1 MNKRLSN
8 LLIIIVLMLPVMA
21 QNEDIRSRIKEIEL
35 EYAPDKRVV
44 VFDVKLSD
52 DDSQMILEGETSCQ
66 KAYELLKDLTMNR
79 IKNNVKLLPA
89 ELLGDLRCGVVYN
102 SMGTIHRAASYSS
115 ETVTQTLMGT
125 PVRVLDKKGG
135 WLRIQTPDNYIGWIN
150 GSVKVMNEAEQ
161 KEYLSK
167 PMMIITSLF
176 ASSYESLN
184 FNSMEVSDLVIG
196 NILAVIGQED
206 DYVHVLYADGRKAFV
221 AKSDMEMLDT
231 WSPDKS
237 KESIVATAKRFAGIP
252 YVWGGTSSKG
262 LDCSGF
268 TKTVYFLHNIVLPR
282 DASQQVST
290 GELVDEV
297 GDFDKLELG
306 DLVFFGEKATDE
318 HPKERVVHVGIYI
331 GDYRFIHASDFIRI
345 NSFNPDDT
353 LYDKFNTNRYLRTK
367 RVLEDTKLRSVK
379 SLYNHK

>member
-89 ELLGDLRCGVVYN
+89 EQLGDLRCGVVYN

-150 GSVKVMNEAEQ
+150 GSVKMMNEAEQ

-167 PMMIITSLF
+167 PMMIVTSLF
-176 ASSYESLN
+176 ASSYNEPNLK
-184 FNSMEVSDLVIG
+184 SMEVSDLVIG

-206 DYVHVLYADGRKAFV
+206 DFVHVLYADGRKAFV

-331 GDYRFIHASDFIRI
+331 GDYRFIHASDYIRI
-345 NSFNPDDT
+345 NSFNSDDT
-353 LYDKFNTNRYLRTK
+353 LYDKFNTERYLRTK
-367 RVLEDTKLRSVK
+367 RILGDGNLKSVFGDLE
-379 SLYNHK
+379 